1 MNTLTE
7 RATMPRP
14 PQQPK
19 GYDNEFVKRIKELL
33 GNREQQWLA
42 EKTGVSP
49 SAINRILSGTTT
61 PKGSTVA
68 AIAKTLDV
76 TVDYLYTGRTLKS
89 VDGRVVFLMQ
99 ELTEVLPYLTRA
111 QEEAILEMLAGIV
124 DTAKSM
130 KR

>member
-19 GYDNEFVKRIKELL
+19 GYDNEFVK
-33 GNREQQWLA
+33 REQQWLA